1 LKKDTI
7 DQQMT
12 DPIPRIEKTQEQYDA
27 FIVAQV
33 RERVRQN
40 PTLMHAEVRD
50 LEIDDLVQ
58 RVRIK
63 FWLALQEKEIIYP
76 KAYIR
81 RIVHSEIVDRIRRQ
95 KPVLHLL
102 EDQEGEIYCGEVLVS
117 LGEEM
122 TDPAYVV
129 EQQEEVT
136 SRMEE
141 VVGAILKLPLYQ
153 RHVMICT
160 LRDRVDD
167 ALLLAD
173 AFRQHGCDLR
183 QWQWPQM
190 RREKVLLQAS
200 LSSARHSIARSIKD
214 GPALQN
220 TFLPRIRGT
229 RTLQSLQPAVE
240 KERRIMEREDTENK
254 RNGESDEE
262 VRDAVTIA
270 EIETYIEKLQ
280 DPYRRAVMLHYFEKL
295 NYHEI
300 AARLDLPL
308 GTVKSHVSRG
318 MKMLRKYSEQQE
330 IENQHAMNTKRG
342 LDGVEET
349 AKIAAFLDKLQEP
362 YRRAVALHHL
372 EKLSYPEIA
381 AQLDLPVGTVKS
393 HVSRGMKIILDP

>member
-1 LKKDTI
+1 
-7 DQQMT
+7 
-12 DPIPRIEKTQEQYDA
+12 
-27 FIVAQV
+27 
-33 RERVRQN
+33 
-40 PTLMHAEVRD
+40 
-50 LEIDDLVQ
+50 
-58 RVRIK
+58 
-63 FWLALQEKEIIYP
+63 
-76 KAYIR
+76 
-81 RIVHSEIVDRIRRQ
+81 
-95 KPVLHLL
+95 
-102 EDQEGEIYCGEVLVS
+102 
-117 LGEEM
+117 
-122 TDPAYVV
+122 
-129 EQQEEVT
+129 
-136 SRMEE
+136 
-141 VVGAILKLPLYQ
+141 
-153 RHVMICT
+153 
-160 LRDRVDD
+160 
-167 ALLLAD
+167 
-173 AFRQHGCDLR
+173 
-183 QWQWPQM
+183 M

-393 HVSRGMKIILDP
+393 HVSRGMKMLFGS